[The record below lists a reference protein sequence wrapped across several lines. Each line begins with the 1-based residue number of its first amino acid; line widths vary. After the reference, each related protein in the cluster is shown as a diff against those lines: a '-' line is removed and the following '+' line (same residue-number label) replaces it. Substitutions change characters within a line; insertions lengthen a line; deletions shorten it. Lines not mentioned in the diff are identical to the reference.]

1 MRLGIYGGTFSPPHI
16 GHVEAAEAFCREME
30 LDKLLIIPTFVPPHK
45 IKSDD
50 ATPEQRLEMC
60 RLAFSHIPCAEISDM
75 EIRRGGRS
83 YTYLTLEELT
93 DDNVDLFF
101 LCGTDMILT
110 FDEWKR
116 YEYIFSLATICYAR
130 RENDEQNTL
139 KIREKIGQYEKLGA
153 KIVEIKHKVNEISS
167 TEIREMIAH
176 RCEDT
181 PISKA
186 VLDYVLEERIYSF
199 SENSEELEGRI
210 RPLLSE
216 RRFLH
221 TLGVARAAVRI
232 ANAVDA
238 SLGGKANIAALL
250 HDVTKEMDQRKLIE
264 KYGISLSDDDKR
276 SPEILHAITAAPYV
290 SEHFPE
296 FAADDI
302 LSAIRSHTTGDE
314 NMSTL
319 AKIIFVA
326 DYIEEGRKYA
336 TSTELRQR
344 LYSELD
350 ASQNESE
357 ALAALNKAVV
367 SSIDCTLAHLQSCGS
382 FIHPKTRLT
391 REAVLKLT
399 ED

>member
-1 MRLGIYGGTFSPPHI
+1 MRLGIYGGTFSPPHV
-16 GHVEAAEAFCREME
+16 GHVEAAEAFCREMN

-50 ATPEQRLEMC
+50 ATSEQRLEMC

-75 EIRRGGRS
+75 EIKRGGKS
-83 YTYLTLEELT
+83 YTYLTLEELSG
-93 DDNVDLFF
+93 DGVELFF

-130 RENDEQNTL
+130 RENDAQNTL
-139 KIREKIGQYEKLGA
+139 KIREKIGQYEKMGA
-153 KIVEIKHKVNEISS
+153 KIVEIDHDVKEISS

-176 RCEDT
+176 RSEDT

-186 VLDYVLEERIYSF
+186 VLNYVWKERIYSF
-199 SENSEELEGRI
+199 SENSVKLEDTI
-210 RPLLSE
+210 RSLLSE

-232 ANAVDA
+232 ANAVDEA
-238 SLGGKANIAALL
+238 LAAKAKVAAML
-250 HDVTKEMDQRKLIE
+250 HDVTKEMDQQALVE
-264 KYGISLSDDDKR
+264 KYGISLSDDDTR
-276 SPEILHAITAAPYV
+276 SPEILHAITAVPYV

-296 FAADDI
+296 FAAEEI

-314 NMSTL
+314 NMSIL

-336 TSTELRQR
+336 ASKELRHR

-357 ALAALNKAVV
+357 ALLALNKAVV
-367 SSIDCTLAHLQSCGS
+367 SSIDYTLAHLESRGG
-382 FIHPKTRLT
+382 FIHQKTRLT